1 MTTNDKK
8 CHKAYFFQLTLLKAH
23 IGGTSLLCG
32 SSKFWGMFS
41 LREKAIERGDS
52 LTAKACYIGSNLWTE
67 ESHMP
72 ERGLKYHFSILFTKK
87 IHTHLIPNKT
97 PRSFLCI
104 FDDFYDV
111 GNDSEGGYYAR

>member
-1 MTTNDKK
+1 ME
-8 CHKAYFFQLTLLKAH
+8 
-23 IGGTSLLCG
+23 
-32 SSKFWGMFS
+32 
-41 LREKAIERGDS
+41 EKAIERGDS

>member
-1 MTTNDKK
+1 ME
-8 CHKAYFFQLTLLKAH
+8 
-23 IGGTSLLCG
+23 
-32 SSKFWGMFS
+32 
-41 LREKAIERGDS
+41 EKAIERGDS

-111 GNDSEGGYYAR
+111 GNDSEGGYYARVNYEHRHISITKSEEDVDRSEIEFVLSRKLLS